1 LLKALSDNMTK
12 LVTQVKQGE
21 FHSCVNAYS
30 SGTHLLWSFSH
41 FICIGYEWFLQ
52 TCLFQI

>member
-52 TCLFQI
+52 TC